1 MISITDYSIFYKLTI
16 IMIRVNNYVLKLN
29 MYNEF
34 FFLCWNWNH
43 REIMFSKK
51 KKNIK
56 DFNDC
61 DFN

>member
-51 KKNIK
+51 KKK
-56 DFNDC
+56 YKRF
-61 DFN
+61 